1 VTIDNIQ
8 LQVLANHCTAA
19 AESMGYTLMRTA
31 YSSFVKETEDF
42 SAQLMT
48 PAGQTFA
55 SPRTFGATWYTGL
68 DYGPVIRMFDD
79 YRDGDVYLTNDPY
92 SGHVATHTPDMHIWK
107 PVFRDGI
114 LVCFVGCHIHNTD
127 MGGAV
132 PASLSRTL
140 TEVHQEGIRIPP
152 MLLIRDGVID
162 DKLLQILNI
171 NVRAPEQNRGDLNA
185 QIAALNT
192 GERSVHE
199 IIDRFGVADFME
211 GAERILAYGEQQS
224 RALIRDIPDGEYF
237 FSEYADEDSVGGYPC
252 RIAITLRVQGDELE
266 MDFTGSDPQVA
277 SSLNMPTG
285 GDPRHPIITI
295 GLIYVLHTLNP
306 DNVLNCGT
314 VRPFRA
320 ILPTGSVVNPLAPA
334 AVGMRSLM
342 AAVVQACTFGAF
354 SQALPQLLP
363 ACPAGGS
370 TLLNVKTAT
379 RDGRQVLASIGPCGG
394 GAGGG
399 PEFDGVEAC
408 GANNAFL
415 KNSPMEINEAEVP
428 IEIVRYGLVPDTG
441 GAGMNRG
448 GNAAT
453 MEFKLLTPNAT
464 VTARNRNRSDLAA
477 WGVLGG
483 KAGANSRFT
492 KNPDSAT
499 PEDLRNSDLVGCA
512 PGDVI
517 RLEGPAGGGY
527 GDPYLRSVQRVLED
541 VQCGFVSI
549 ARAKDAYG
557 VIIRADLS
565 VDDAATTALRAKRPA
580 LPDRHFD
587 YGPGRDR
594 FESIWTPERYAAFTR
609 IISQIAVPWR
619 HFVKHHL
626 FAALSGKVAPAGGG
640 AADVERLY
648 RELAAQHADL
658 PDLARIEQVE
668 REEQLIDG

>member
-1 VTIDNIQ
+1 MSIDNIR

-19 AESMGYTLMRTA
+19 AQSMGYTLMRTA
-31 YSSFVKETEDF
+31 YSTFVKETEDF

-55 SPRTFGATWYTGL
+55 SPQTFGATWYTGL

-79 YRDGDVYLTNDPY
+79 YREGDVYLTNDPY
-92 SGHVATHTPDMHIWK
+92 SGFVATHTPDMNLWK
-107 PVFRDGI
+107 PVFRDGQ

-140 TEVHQEGIRIPP
+140 TEVHQEGLRIPP

-162 DKLLQILNI
+162 EKLLQIMNV

-192 GERSVHE
+192 GERAVHE
-199 IIDRFGVADFME
+199 IIDRFGVDDFMA
-211 GAERILAYGEQQS
+211 GAQQILDYGERQA
-224 RALIRDIPDGEYF
+224 RDLITTIPDGEYF

-252 RIAITLRVQGDELE
+252 RIAMTLRVRGDELE
-266 MDFTGSDPQVA
+266 LDFTGSDPQVS

-285 GDPRHPIITI
+285 GDPRHPIVTV

-306 DNVLNCGT
+306 RNILNCGT

-320 ILPTGSVVNPLAPA
+320 ILPEGSVVNPQEPA

-342 AAVVQACTFGAF
+342 AAVVQACTFGVF
-354 SQALPQLLP
+354 SQALPHLLP

-379 RDGRQVLASIGPCGG
+379 RAGRQVLASIGPCGG

-408 GANNAFL
+408 GANSAFL
-415 KNSPMEINEAEVP
+415 KNTPMEINEAEVP
-428 IEIVRYGLVPDTG
+428 IEVLRYGLVPDTG
-441 GAGMNRG
+441 GAGFNRG

-453 MEFKLLTPNAT
+453 IEFKVLSPNAT

-483 KAGANSRFT
+483 RAGANSRFT
-492 KNPDSAT
+492 KNPDSAS
-499 PEDLRNSDLVGCA
+499 PVDLRNTDLVVCA

-527 GDPYLRSVQRVLED
+527 GNPFERPIERVLED

-549 ARAKDAYG
+549 ARARDAYG
-557 VIIRADLS
+557 VVI
-565 VDDAATTALRAKRPA
+565 DDKGAVHEQATQALRSGLSPSRE
-580 LPDRHFD
+580 HFD

-594 FESIWTPERYAAFTR
+594 FERVWTPARYDVLTR
-609 IISQIAVPWR
+609 IMSRVPVPWR
-619 HFVKHHL
+619 HYVKHAL
-626 FAALSGKVAPAGGG
+626 FAALGTREAPLDDDG
-640 AADVERLY
+640 ADVARAY
-648 RELAAQHADL
+648 AVLAEQHADL
-658 PDLARIEQVE
+658 PSLDEATSSTRHRDLAHV
-668 REEQLIDG
+668 

>member
-1 VTIDNIQ
+1 MSIDNIR

-48 PAGQTFA
+48 PSGQTFA
-55 SPRTFGATWYTGL
+55 SPQTFGATWYTGL

-79 YRDGDVYLTNDPY
+79 YREGDVYLTNDPY
-92 SGHVATHTPDMHIWK
+92 SGYVATHTPDMNVWK

-140 TEVHQEGIRIPP
+140 TEVHQEGLRIPP

-162 DKLLQILNI
+162 DKLLQIMHV

-185 QIAALNT
+185 QLAALNT
-192 GERSVHE
+192 GERAVHE
-199 IIDRFGVADFME
+199 IIDRFGVADFMA
-211 GAERILAYGEQQS
+211 GAEQILTYGERQA
-224 RALIRDIPDGEYF
+224 RALIEEIPDGEYF

-252 RIAITLRVQGDELE
+252 RIAITLRIKGDELE
-266 MDFTGSDPQVA
+266 LDFTGSDPQVA

-285 GDPRHPIITI
+285 GDPRHPIVTV

-306 DNVLNCGT
+306 RNVLNCGT
-314 VRPFRA
+314 VRPCRA
-320 ILPTGSVVNPLAPA
+320 ILPPGSVVNPEAPA

-342 AAVVQACTFGAF
+342 AAVVQACTFGVF
-354 SQALPQLLP
+354 SQALPDLLP

-379 RDGRQVLASIGPCGG
+379 RGGRQVLASIGPCGG

-399 PEFDGVEAC
+399 PEYDGVEAC
-408 GANNAFL
+408 GANSAFL
-415 KNSPMEINEAEVP
+415 KNTPMEINEAEVP
-428 IEIVRYGLVPDTG
+428 IEIVKYGLVPDTG
-441 GAGMNRG
+441 GAGRNRG

-453 MEFKLLTPNAT
+453 IIFKLLSPNAM
-464 VTARNRNRSDLAA
+464 VTARNRNRTDLAA

-483 KAGANSRFT
+483 HAGANSRFT
-492 KNPDSAT
+492 KNPGSDA
-499 PEDLRNSDLVGCA
+499 EVDLRNTDIVACA
-512 PGDVI
+512 PGDII
-517 RLEGPAGGGY
+517 RLEGPGGGGY
-527 GDPYLRSVQRVLED
+527 GDPFTRPIDQVLED
-541 VQCGFVSI
+541 VQCGFVSRLR
-549 ARAKDAYG
+549 AREAYG
-557 VIIRADLS
+557 VVIDEAGVVDLAATHTLRADRGTS
-565 VDDAATTALRAKRPA
+565 SDA
-580 LPDRHFD
+580 HFH

-594 FESIWTPERYAAFTR
+594 FERVWTRARYDVLT
-609 IISQIAVPWR
+609 QIMHDVPVPWR
-619 HFVKHHL
+619 HYVKHHL
-626 FAALSGKVAPAGGG
+626 FKVLAGRDAPIDDDGIDVALAYAAL
-640 AADVERLY
+640 ADL
-648 RELAAQHADL
+648 HADL
-658 PDLARIEQVE
+658 PKVGLLTARTTEPDLVQ
-668 REEQLIDG
+668 G